1 MILRGAKLTPK
12 GRGAFPSPQPLAGT
26 QRCCC
31 RDSELQDS
39 RDSVQGALL
48 TLAGLFQEQCCE
60 ITLSFPPPGYRSS
73 NVPAAKGES
82 PCVTAALCNVSL
94 CCTNCR
100 GKVAD
105 FLGMVTTHF
114 LTLPITR
121 EQQGHLLFSEV
132 LQSCSLERGPEKKKK
147 ECDSSQAEDQ

>member
-1 MILRGAKLTPK
+1 MILRGATLTPE
-12 GRGAFPSPQPLAGT
+12 GRGAFPSPQPWVGHRDAAAVTPSAAG
-26 QRCCC
+26 
-31 RDSELQDS
+31 LQGLCS
-39 RDSVQGALL
+39 RRLS

-60 ITLSFPPPGYRSS
+60 ITLSFPPPGYHSS

-82 PCVTAALCNVSL
+82 PCVTAAFCSVSL

-132 LQSCSLERGPEKKKK
+132 LQSCSLERGPENKK
-147 ECDSSQAEDQ
+147 ECDSSQA